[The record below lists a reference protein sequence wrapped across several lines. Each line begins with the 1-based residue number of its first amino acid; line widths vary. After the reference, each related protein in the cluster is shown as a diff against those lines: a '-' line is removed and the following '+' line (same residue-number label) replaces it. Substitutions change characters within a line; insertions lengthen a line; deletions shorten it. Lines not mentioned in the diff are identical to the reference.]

1 MLTNK
6 LISKNIDLSK
16 NMFIA
21 YSGGPD
27 STALL
32 HLLSTVDLNEKA
44 KVQAIRINH
53 NLSKYSDSWERHCIE
68 QCSKLH
74 INLIT
79 ESVEIKSDGDG
90 IEAASRKA
98 RYKN

>member
-6 LISKNIDLSK
+6 LISKYIDLSK
-16 NMFIA
+16 NILIA

-44 KVQAIRINH
+44 KIKAIHINH
-53 NLSKYSDSWERHCIE
+53 NLSKHSDFWEKHCIK
-68 QCSKLH
+68 QCAHLN
-74 INLIT
+74 INLII
-79 ESVEIKSDGDG
+79 ESVKIISDGDG

-98 RYKN
+98 R